1 MKRFFKSIF
10 VVSLLFFVLILILRY
25 PDIAIDSVL
34 DGINIWM
41 YNILPALFPFFILSD
56 LLINYGF
63 VEILSE
69 LFKNFMSIFG
79 LSGNSS
85 FILFGSIISGSPSG
99 AKLTKQLLEDESITL
114 DEANH
119 LIRFTHFS
127 NPLFIIGVVGNVLLN
142 DIRVGYLIFISLV
155 LGNFII
161 GIIFRCKNVFDNKKV
176 LLNNIVE
183 SINKKNNTNKSSFIN
198 ILSKS
203 IYDSF
208 DILFLI
214 LGIVIIFITLSN
226 LLSIFNINN
235 NLLIFIKGI
244 LEMTYGIK
252 MVSISNFNFLIKTSL
267 ITFFLAFGGL
277 SIHLQ
282 VSSIISNT
290 KIKYK
295 NFLVSRIIHSILS
308 SILVF
313 ILIYLFW

>member
-1 MKRFFKSIF
+1 MKSFFKSILIVF
-10 VVSLLFFVLILILRY
+10 LLFLVLILILGY
-25 PDIAIDSVL
+25 PDVAINSVL

-41 YNILPALFPFFILSD
+41 YNVFPALFPFFILSD

-63 VEILSE
+63 VELLSE
-69 LFKNFMSIFG
+69 LFKNFMMIFG
-79 LSGNSS
+79 LNGNASYV
-85 FILFGSIISGSPSG
+85 LFGSIICGSPSG
-99 AKLTKQLLEDESITL
+99 AKLTKQLLDDNLISI
-114 DEANH
+114 DDANH

-127 NPLFIIGVVGNVLLN
+127 NPLFVIGMIGNILLD
-142 DIRVGYLIFISLV
+142 DIRIGYLIFISLV
-155 LGNFII
+155 LGNVII
-161 GIIFRCKNVFDNKKV
+161 GIIFRKKV
-176 LLNNIVE
+176 SLKKEDISFKNIFI
-183 SINKKNNTNKSSFIN
+183 SITKKKNTNKKSFIN

-214 LGIVIIFITLSN
+214 LGIIIVFLIVSNILS
-226 LLSIFNINN
+226 LFVINN
-235 NLLIFIKGI
+235 ELLIFIKGI
-244 LEMTYGIK
+244 LEMTQGVK
-252 MVSISNFNFLIKTSL
+252 MASGSSFNYLFKPSL

-277 SIHLQ
+277 SVHLQ
-282 VSSIISNT
+282 VASIISNT